1 MNFPEELSDSAY
13 FRINILYFRYLKK
26 TEAIF
31 SRRTIRYY
39 ICDNSLFIPR
49 PAAEKELL
57 KRHDPERKNSIR
69 QFIPAQPC
77 LRYSAP
83 HTDTGSG
90 GR

>member
-13 FRINILYFRYLKK
+13 FRINMLYFRYLKK
-26 TEAIF
+26 IKTIF

-39 ICDNSLFIPR
+39 ICD
-49 PAAEKELL
+49 
-57 KRHDPERKNSIR
+57 PERKNSIR
-69 QFIPAQPC
+69 QFIPTQPC